1 MLARCRK
8 CHRILTM
15 PAAVEAGYGPVC
27 YAKEFGKSL
36 YSTSKE
42 TRSAGSS
49 PRPRMRMP
57 QAVRRKKIEPMPLL
71 AADVTCSRDADGKA
85 HVNIPQRIHYHSPS
99 GIEWG
104 YGGSGPAD
112 LALNILSLYVEER
125 TAYELHQQF
134 KQDFITVMP
143 HEGGT
148 IKREDIITWL
158 ETKKALA

>member
-1 MLARCRK
+1 MPARCRK
-8 CHRILTM
+8 CHRILTT

-36 YSTSKE
+36 YSTSKA

-49 PRPRMRMP
+49 PRIRMRMP
-57 QAVRRKKIEPMPLL
+57 QAAKRKKIEPMPLL
-71 AADVTCSRDADGKA
+71 TADVTCSRDADGKA
-85 HVNIPQRIHYHSPS
+85 HVNIPQRIRYHSPS

-125 TAYELHQQF
+125 TAYQSRLH
-134 KQDFITVMP
+134 KT
-143 HEGGT
+143 GGT
-148 IKREDIITWL
+148 SIRHRRGKEDLTSQG
-158 ETKKALA
+158 KKWALTGQYGV